1 MVMVGLCSHHIAMFD
16 LAGGAMP
23 YILPC
28 FYSKTMA
35 YRIWRCLLPHP
46 RLYEDKSY
54 HKEMSEGIFYK
65 NIGEEEELFINMWTR
80 KYMLRPMAH
89 CRSGCL

>member
-46 RLYEDKSY
+46 RLHKDKSY
-54 HKEMSEGIFYK
+54 HKDWRGGRDVHKYVDKEIHVTADGSLQK
-65 NIGEEEELFINMWTR
+65 WLFVKR
-80 KYMLRPMAH
+80 
-89 CRSGCL
+89 